1 MVNDMDIDAQIIE
14 YINYV
19 EIERGLSKN
28 TVDGYYRDLVAFF
41 EYVKKTYKKIE
52 KKDITNYIMYISK
65 DKNSKTVNRH
75 IVSIRNYFKYLSRN
89 GLISDN
95 PSDDIVGLK
104 MPKTVPHVL
113 NEDEINKL
121 LDIKCENALD
131 YRNKAMLELMY
142 SSGLRVSE
150 LLSLEVN
157 DIDFE
162 MNAVRCFGKGSKER
176 IVPLDDIATIA
187 LKNYINVY
195 RNTLLKNKS
204 SNLLFLNAHGNSLSR
219 QGFFKIL
226 KEIALEKGINKELS
240 PHTIRHSFATHLINH
255 GADLRSVQTL
265 LGHENIKTTQIY
277 THISNNYVK
286 EKYNETHPRSK
297 KM

>member
-1 MVNDMDIDAQIIE
+1 MDIDAQVIE
-14 YINYV
+14 YINYI
-19 EIERGLSKN
+19 EMERGLSKN
-28 TVDGYYRDLVAFF
+28 TVDGYYRDLVDFF
-41 EYVKKTYKKIE
+41 EYVKKTYNNIN

-65 DKNSKTVNRH
+65 NKNSKTVNRH
-75 IVSIRNYFKYLSRN
+75 IVSIRNYFKYLSKN
-89 GLISDN
+89 NLIINN
-95 PSDDIVGLK
+95 PCDDIVGLK

-113 NEDEINKL
+113 NEEEINKL
-121 LDIKCENALD
+121 LDIKCKNALD

-150 LLSLEVN
+150 LLNLEVN

-162 MNAVRCFGKGSKER
+162 MNVVRCFGKGSKER
-176 IVPLDDIATIA
+176 IVPLDDIATIC
-187 LKNYINVY
+187 LRDYIVVY

-204 SNLLFLNAHGNSLSR
+204 SNLLFLNSHGNKLSR

-226 KEIALEKGINKELS
+226 KEIALDKGIKKDLS

-286 EKYNETHPRSK
+286 EKYNQSHPRSK
-297 KM
+297 KIK